1 MELSLL
7 SLENLSKEKLIDYLN
22 EYIKNDFSKVVQLLY
37 RIDVSEAKLKK
48 VLQENPNED
57 AASLIAEL
65 IIEKTKSKSKIVY
78 KNLPQDDPKQRKP
91 DIGKAKTLLSW
102 NPVID
107 INDGLA
113 ETIKYFSSKI

>member
-48 VLQENPNED
+48 VLQENQNED

-65 IIEKTKSKSKIVY
+65 IIERLAMAKKARESFSNQNKPTASPEIEGPV
-78 KNLPQDDPKQRKP
+78 NTDDE
-91 DIGKAKTLLSW
+91 G
-102 NPVID
+102 
-107 INDGLA
+107 A
-113 ETIKYFSSKI
+113 ERL